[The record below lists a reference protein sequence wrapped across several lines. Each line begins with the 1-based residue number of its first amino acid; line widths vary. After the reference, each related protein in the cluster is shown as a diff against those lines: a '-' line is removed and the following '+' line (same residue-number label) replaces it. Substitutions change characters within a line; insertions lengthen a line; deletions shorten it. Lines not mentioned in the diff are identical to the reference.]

1 MSHTPRGEQVPF
13 HTLRLTLCVGLMF
26 SRQRSRPFSLCFF
39 FLINVSDMCLR
50 MHPSRNVAPQIQNFF
65 WFRMPSPVP
74 LDDLMKSSS
83 FDPGLR
89 VLASPCGHPK
99 SQSQRVVPSIFGQLG
114 TQHICHQ
121 LGHVGTNCFRL
132 STKPLWQ
139 REVNLWIL

>member
-50 MHPSRNVAPQIQNFF
+50 MHPSRNFAPQIQNFF
-65 WFRMPSPVP
+65 WFRMLSPVP

-89 VLASPCGHPK
+89 VFKWRLLVAI
-99 SQSQRVVPSIFGQLG
+99 QSHNRRELSRRSLG
-114 TQHICHQ
+114 N
-121 LGHVGTNCFRL
+121 LEL
-132 STKPLWQ
+132 STSAISWDQL
-139 REVNLWIL
+139 L